1 MPSKME
7 QAKLDALSDE
17 ALVKAILSGRSKA
30 QFNLLV
36 ARYQQRVFDLVV
48 SILGVRFAS
57 DAQDVTQDV
66 FVVLYKQL
74 DRFRHESKFST
85 WLYRVVFNHTID
97 YRRRHKHY
105 HLLKEE
111 QTWDLT
117 TADARTEP
125 DAQLKKTE
133 EQKQVLACL
142 ERLPESQRICL
153 YLQYW
158 LGYSINDIAQLL
170 VTQDNTVKSH
180 IFRAKKQLTKMLEEA
195 GYDR

>member
-1 MPSKME
+1 MPHKAD

-17 ALVKAILSGRSKA
+17 ALVKAIVSGRSTA
-30 QFNLLV
+30 QFNLLTK
-36 ARYQQRVFDLVV
+36 RYQQRVFDLVV

-66 FVVLYKQL
+66 FIMLYRQL

-97 YRRRHKHY
+97 YKRRNKHY
-105 HLLKEE
+105 HLFKDE
-111 QTWDLT
+111 QTWDH
-117 TADARTEP
+117 AVSSEESHP
-125 DAQLKKTE
+125 DQQLKRTE
-133 EQKQVLACL
+133 EQKQVLLCM
-142 ERLPESQRICL
+142 EKLPESQRICL

-158 LGYSINDIAQLL
+158 LGYSISDIAQLL
-170 VTQDNTVKSH
+170 ITQENTVKSH
-180 IFRAKKQLTKMLEEA
+180 IFRAKKKLTEMLEEL